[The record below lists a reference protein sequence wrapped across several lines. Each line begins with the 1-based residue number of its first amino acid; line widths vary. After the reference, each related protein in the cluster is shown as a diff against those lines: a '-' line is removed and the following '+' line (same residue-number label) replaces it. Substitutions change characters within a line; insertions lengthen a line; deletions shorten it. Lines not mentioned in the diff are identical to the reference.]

1 MQKEART
8 LWAVAKV
15 VDLTIGRDIY
25 GVFVDMHA
33 ANGIRGVAC
42 IKEGEKM
49 FIVEVEWMEANIIEV
64 EVLENEIETFG
75 KLD

>member
-1 MQKEART
+1 M
-8 LWAVAKV
+8 
-15 VDLTIGRDIY
+15 DLTIGRDIY
-25 GVFVDMHA
+25 GVFVDMHV
-33 ANGIRGVAC
+33 ANAIRGVAC

-49 FIVEVEWMEANIIEV
+49 FTVEVERMEANIIEV